1 MAGVKVSDTAARK
14 LNVVKQENEVE
25 GARERRQSV
34 LFPSPPSPSF
44 SRFNLTVS
52 RGVNVWRV
60 RRSNKVTVRRGLAL
74 QA

>member
-1 MAGVKVSDTAARK
+1 MAGVKVGDTAARK

-25 GARERRQSV
+25 GVERKKAE
-34 LFPSPPSPSF
+34 F
-44 SRFNLTVS
+44 SGFNFTVS

-60 RRSNKVTVRRGLAL
+60 RRSNKVTVSRGLTI